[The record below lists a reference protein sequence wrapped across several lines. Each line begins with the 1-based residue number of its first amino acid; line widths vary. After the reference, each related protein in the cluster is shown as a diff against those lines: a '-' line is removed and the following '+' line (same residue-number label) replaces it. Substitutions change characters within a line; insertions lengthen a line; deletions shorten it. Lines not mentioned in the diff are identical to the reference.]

1 VTRQFSYL
9 SANDP
14 RLHFGLG
21 TAPTADVEIHWPSG
35 TSEPY
40 SGLAAG
46 QLVTIRERSRHR
58 RRQTFPAKI
67 LSQARFP
74 DPL

>member
-1 VTRQFSYL
+1 MIR
-9 SANDP
+9 AM
-14 RLHFGLG
+14 HFGLG

-35 TSEPY
+35 TTATY

-67 LSQARFP
+67 LSQVKLDFQIPFER
-74 DPL
+74 